1 MKKRK
6 DKKEKFEIM
15 FQIQKEDAEL
25 SNEKKIEILEN
36 VAGFYGNLYKSQNI
50 ETQKI
55 QKYLEDFRP
64 NVLGKDNNYTLGH

>member
-1 MKKRK
+1 MLNFQMK
-6 DKKEKFEIM
+6 
-15 FQIQKEDAEL
+15 
-25 SNEKKIEILEN
+25 KKIEILEN